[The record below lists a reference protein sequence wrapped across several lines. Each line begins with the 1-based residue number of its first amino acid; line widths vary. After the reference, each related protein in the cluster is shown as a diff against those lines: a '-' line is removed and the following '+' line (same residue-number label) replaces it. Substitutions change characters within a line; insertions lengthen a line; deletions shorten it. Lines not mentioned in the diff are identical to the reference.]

1 MKAAWYSKNGKARD
15 VLEVGELPTPEPGP
29 DDVRVRLAVSGV
41 NPSDV
46 KSRGGSRP
54 VKSGFVVPHSDG
66 SGIIDKVGSNVSP
79 SRIGER
85 VWVWNGQWLRAMG
98 TAAEYIA
105 LPSNQAVLLPDH
117 IDFDAGACL
126 GIPALTAFHAIELAG
141 NIRNKTVL
149 VIGVGSSVGYYA
161 AQMAKLKGARVIGT
175 VGSADRARLA
185 TDLGIDDIVDYK
197 KDNVATRILSLTA
210 NRGVDIVVDMD
221 FSSTTHLVSQ
231 NAVAEHGAVVC
242 YGSNVR
248 GQIPIDFGAWLFK
261 SIRLHFFLIYDLLPG
276 ERLSAVEGLSQLLE
290 SGRLVHNIGPR
301 YTLDEIA
308 DAHEA
313 VERGSVAGNVVLDC
327 ARRLHNE

>member
-1 MKAAWYSKNGKARD
+1 M
-15 VLEVGELPTPEPGP
+15 
-29 DDVRVRLAVSGV
+29 
-41 NPSDV
+41 
-46 KSRGGSRP
+46 
-54 VKSGFVVPHSDG
+54 
-66 SGIIDKVGSNVSP
+66 
-79 SRIGER
+79 
-85 VWVWNGQWLRAMG
+85 
-98 TAAEYIA
+98 
-105 LPSNQAVLLPDH
+105 
-117 IDFDAGACL
+117 
-126 GIPALTAFHAIELAG
+126 
-141 NIRNKTVL
+141 
-149 VIGVGSSVGYYA
+149 
-161 AQMAKLKGARVIGT
+161 
-175 VGSADRARLA
+175 
-185 TDLGIDDIVDYK
+185 DYK
-197 KDNVATRILSLTA
+197 KENVPTRILSLTA

-261 SIRLHFFLIYDLLPG
+261 SIRLHFFLIYDLAPG
-276 ERLSAVEGLSQLLE
+276 ERLSAVEGLSHLLE